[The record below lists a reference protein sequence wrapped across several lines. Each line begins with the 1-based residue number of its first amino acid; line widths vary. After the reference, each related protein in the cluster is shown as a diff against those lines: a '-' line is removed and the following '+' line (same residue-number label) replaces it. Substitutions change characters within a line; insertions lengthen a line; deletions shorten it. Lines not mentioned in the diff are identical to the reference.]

1 MASGVGCPVSATF
14 WYIAHSD
21 GRNRPQ
27 AVDDAPLVKKMPAQA
42 FLKTPF
48 AAPFPVGFSAGAFS
62 AGAVVV
68 VGWAKAGDW
77 VRSMELAISTA
88 VSLVVM

>member
-1 MASGVGCPVSATF
+1 LTSIVTVRPFGPFSVTVPASLSTAATVPRTF
-14 WYIAHSD
+14 VTD
-21 GRNRPQ
+21 
-27 AVDDAPLVKKMPAQA
+27 
-42 FLKTPF
+42 
-48 AAPFPVGFSAGAFS
+48 AAPFPVGFSAGAGALS
-62 AGAVVV
+62 AGAVV

>member
-1 MASGVGCPVSATF
+1 MSSFCLSLTSIVTVRPFGPFSVTVPASLSTAATVPRTF
-14 WYIAHSD
+14 VTD
-21 GRNRPQ
+21 
-27 AVDDAPLVKKMPAQA
+27 
-42 FLKTPF
+42 